1 MAGSSNQ
8 QAGSGRGQREG
19 AAPQGQA
26 REGQARSTVHASS
39 RLLSSRGGA

>member
-19 AAPQGQA
+19 AAPQGTSA
-26 REGQARSTVHASS
+26 RGTGAVHASS